1 MRDAIAML
9 VLFWVGFLL
18 CGPLARRSPGA
29 RTAYVLVA
37 TFSWWVSAAGVTY
50 GLGPVTSTISIAV
63 VIGGVVQLLLL
74 PQRTAWVGIAFGM
87 SLVVASLAAVASG
100 VIPYAPMMTEI
111 PVSAGRIEL
120 AHLLGGAMASVGATL
135 ALLGVVQYIMTR
147 WRDAHA
153 HLAQLNANLERI
165 VEERTRSWS
174 RGVAAAAGREDGGDR
189 PAGRRIAHDFNN
201 LLAVI
206 TGTRI
211 SCSARTPQGP
221 LAGADGDQDGGGPGR
236 AAGRAAPGGRPT
248 PGDGGRAA
256 AARRDRSRDGR
267 LARPL
272 VGEDVSSARLA
283 EDPARSRPI
292 ACRCSRSS

>member
-1 MRDAIAML
+1 MRDAIAVL
-9 VLFWVGFLL
+9 VVFWVAFLL
-18 CGPLARRSPGA
+18 CGPLARRNSGA

-37 TFSWWVSAAGVTY
+37 TFSWWISAAGVTY

-87 SLVVASLAAVASG
+87 SLVVASLAAVAGG

-111 PVSAGRIEL
+111 PVSGGRIEL

-147 WRDAHA
+147 WRDAHS

-165 VEERTRSWS
+165 VEERTREL
-174 RGVAAAAGREDGGDR
+174 VAAESQLRQVEKMEAIGRLAGG
-189 PAGRRIAHDFNN
+189 IAHDFNN

-206 TGTRI
+206 TGY
-211 SCSARTPQGP
+211 ADLL
-221 LAGADGDQDGGGPGR
+221 LASEASRAHRQELVEIKTAGG
-236 AAGRAAPGGRPT
+236 AAPRGWSGSSWRSA
-248 PGDGGRAA
+248 D
-256 AARRDRSRDGR
+256 AR
-267 LARPL
+267 
-272 VGEDVSSARLA
+272 
-283 EDPARSRPI
+283 
-292 ACRCSRSS
+292 